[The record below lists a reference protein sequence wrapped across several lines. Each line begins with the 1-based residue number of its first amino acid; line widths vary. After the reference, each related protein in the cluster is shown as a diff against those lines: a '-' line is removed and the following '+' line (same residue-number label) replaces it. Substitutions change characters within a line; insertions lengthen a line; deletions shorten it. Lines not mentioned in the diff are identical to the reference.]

1 MSGSLLVS
9 WIDLAVGGG
18 VQDSSWV
25 TLGGLTT
32 SLGGLGSEA
41 IQPNSSHKG
50 EKNGAL
56 PLPTAV
62 PLCFFF
68 FVCKLI
74 KKVSLTE
81 NRKPPNARQTSAKNP
96 EKKPIKENVL
106 RVETRILDI
115 LRQ

>member
-32 SLGGLGSEA
+32 SLGGLASEA

-50 EKNGAL
+50 VKKGAL
-56 PLPTAV
+56 PLPTALLF
-62 PLCFFF
+62 LCVFF
-68 FVCKLI
+68 FVSKLI
-74 KKVSLTE
+74 KKVSLSKDRE
-81 NRKPPNARQTSAKNP
+81 PPNARQTSAKKNL
-96 EKKPIKENVL
+96 KKANLGKCRAVWN
-106 RVETRILDI
+106 
-115 LRQ
+115 

>member
-41 IQPNSSHKG
+41 IQQNSSHKG
-50 EKNGAL
+50 VKKGAL
-56 PLPTAV
+56 PLPTALLF
-62 PLCFFF
+62 LCVFF
-68 FVCKLI
+68 FVSKLI
-74 KKVSLTE
+74 KKVSLSK
-81 NRKPPNARQTSAKNP
+81 NREPPNARQTST
-96 EKKPIKENVL
+96 KK
-106 RVETRILDI
+106 T
-115 LRQ
+115 

>member
-18 VQDSSWV
+18 VQGSSGV

-56 PLPTAV
+56 PLPIAV
-62 PLCFFF
+62 PLFFF
-68 FVCKLI
+68 FVSKLI

-81 NRKPPNARQTSAKNP
+81 K
-96 EKKPIKENVL
+96 
-106 RVETRILDI
+106 
-115 LRQ
+115 